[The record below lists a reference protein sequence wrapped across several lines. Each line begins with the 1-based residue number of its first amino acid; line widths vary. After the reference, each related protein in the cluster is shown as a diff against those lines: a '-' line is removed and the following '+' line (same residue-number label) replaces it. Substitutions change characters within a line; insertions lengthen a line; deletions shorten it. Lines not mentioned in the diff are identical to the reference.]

1 MNIVGNNFSVL
12 VIPHYPPDIFF
23 GFQPLP
29 CGVQE
34 MLARRRLELVE
45 VVDSQG
51 QGANPVSVEST
62 YGIETGDDWGIPLT
76 LW

>member
-1 MNIVGNNFSVL
+1 
-12 VIPHYPPDIFF
+12 
-23 GFQPLP
+23 LP